1 MQSAIILT
9 AKVISDVVA
18 SLLAKLPEEEKTK
31 MDKLQVTN
39 EMKEKLQEKIAV
51 IVKPAFTGKNTQTT
65 HFQIGSHT
73 HCTFSIA
80 ERWRSN
86 IFEYEKTGNKYIP

>member
-1 MQSAIILT
+1 MQSVIILT

-18 SLLAKLPEEEKTK
+18 SLLAKLPEEEKAK

-51 IVKPAFTGKNTQTT
+51 IIKPAFTGKNTTKQDDFFEDTNFT
-65 HFQIGSHT
+65 DFKA
-73 HCTFSIA
+73 FSIPKVL
-80 ERWRSN
+80 
-86 IFEYEKTGNKYIP
+86 I